1 MNYYLGSTLLLTI
14 LLAIG
19 LFFFLKASSKDRT
32 TIIDISSAKKPVEVL
47 NEVCNWLKLRGWQ
60 QIKVNSDKKILTLKG
75 QVVSSKSLAIFLSI
89 LGGLGSCSLGLVLV
103 QIYPSLNWWP
113 ILLGLVGGPIS
124 GLVYFKNSQREEI
137 FEFKLIDENEI
148 KFTQLRLSAHR
159 DELIAFENDLKD
171 KLGLTSDGTL
181 FKTPI

>member
-19 LFFFLKASSKDRT
+19 LIFFLKASSKDRT
-32 TIIDISSAKKPVEVL
+32 TIIDISSSRRPIEVL
-47 NEVCNWLKLRGWQ
+47 NEVCNWLKSRGWK
-60 QIKVNSDKKILTLKG
+60 QIKVNSENKILTFKG

-89 LGGLGSCSLGLVLV
+89 LGFLGSCSLGLVLV
-103 QIYPSLNWWP
+103 QIYPFLNWWP

-137 FEFKLIDENEI
+137 FEFKLVNENEM
-148 KFTQLRLSAHR
+148 KFTRLRLSAHR
-159 DELIAFENDLKD
+159 DELIAFETDLKD
-171 KLGLTSDGTL
+171 KLKFRSDGSL

>member
-32 TIIDISSAKKPVEVL
+32 TIIDISSSKKPIEVL
-47 NEVCNWLKLRGWQ
+47 NEVCSWLKSRGWQ
-60 QIKVNSDKKILTLKG
+60 QTKVNSDKKIITFKG

-89 LGGLGSCSLGLVLV
+89 LGGLGSCSLGLVLI
-103 QIYPSLNWWP
+103 QIYPFLNWWP

-124 GLVYFKNSQREEI
+124 GFVYFKNSQREEI
-137 FEFKLIDENEI
+137 FEFKLIDANELQS
-148 KFTQLRLSAHR
+148 TQLRISAHR
-159 DELIAFENDLKD
+159 DELIAFENDLKQ
-171 KLGLTSDGTL
+171 KLELSSDGSL

>member
-32 TIIDISSAKKPVEVL
+32 TVLDISSSKKNIEVL
-47 NEVCNWLKLRGWQ
+47 NEICNWLKARGWQ
-60 QIKVNSDKKILTLKG
+60 QINVNSDKKILTFKG
-75 QVVSSKSLAIFLSI
+75 QVVSSKSLAIFLSL
-89 LGGLGSCSLGLVLV
+89 LGGLGSCSLGLVIV
-103 QIYPSLNWWP
+103 QLYPFLHWWP
-113 ILLGLVGGPIS
+113 LLLGLVGGPIS
-124 GLVYFKNSQREEI
+124 GFVYFKNSQREEV
-137 FEFKLIDENEI
+137 FEFKLINENEI

-171 KLGLTSDGTL
+171 KLELRSDGSL

>member
-1 MNYYLGSTLLLTI
+1 MNYYLRSTLFLTI

-32 TIIDISSAKKPVEVL
+32 TIIDISSSKKPVEVL
-47 NEVCNWLKLRGWQ
+47 NEVCNWLKIRGWK
-60 QIKVNSDKKILTLKG
+60 QIEVNSDKKILTFRG

-89 LGGLGSCSLGLVLV
+89 LGGLGSCALGLVLV
-103 QIYPSLNWWP
+103 QIYPLLSWWP

-124 GLVYFKNSQREEI
+124 GVVYFKNSRREEL
-137 FEFKLIDENEI
+137 FEFKLINDNE
-148 KFTQLRLSAHR
+148 FTSTQLRLKAHR

-171 KLGLTSDGTL
+171 KLGIISDGSL

>member
-1 MNYYLGSTLLLTI
+1 MNYYLRSTLFLTI

-32 TIIDISSAKKPVEVL
+32 TIIDISSSKKPIEAL
-47 NEVCNWLKLRGWQ
+47 NLVCNWLKSRGWQ
-60 QIKVNSDKKILTLKG
+60 QIKVNSDKKSLTFKG
-75 QVVSSKSLAIFLSI
+75 QVVSSKSLAMFLSL

-103 QIYPSLNWWP
+103 QIYPFLNWWP
-113 ILLGLVGGPIS
+113 ILLGLVGGPLS
-124 GLVYFKNSQREEI
+124 GFVYYKKSQREEI
-137 FEFKLIDENEI
+137 FEFKLINENEFQ
-148 KFTQLRLSAHR
+148 FTNLRLRAHR

-171 KLGLTSDGTL
+171 KLELKSDGSL

>member
-32 TIIDISSAKKPVEVL
+32 TIIDISSSKKPIEVL
-47 NEVCNWLKLRGWQ
+47 NEVCNWLKLRGWEQ
-60 QIKVNSDKKILTLKG
+60 VQVNSEKKILTFKG
-75 QVVSSKSLAIFLSI
+75 QVDSSKYLAIFLSV
-89 LGGLGSCSLGLVLV
+89 LACLGSSSLGLVLV
-103 QIYPSLNWWP
+103 QIYPFLNWWP
-113 ILLGLVGGPIS
+113 LLLGLVGGPIS
-124 GLVYFKNSQREEI
+124 GFIYYKNSQREEK
-137 FEFKLIDENEI
+137 FEFKLINDNEI
-148 KFTQLRLSAHR
+148 KFTQLRISAHR

-171 KLGLTSDGTL
+171 KLEFKSNGSL

>member
-1 MNYYLGSTLLLTI
+1 MNFYLGSTLLLTI

-19 LFFFLKASSKDRT
+19 LIFFLKASSKDRT
-32 TIIDISSAKKPVEVL
+32 TIIDIFSPKKPIEVL
-47 NEVCNWLKLRGWQ
+47 NEVCNWLKSRGWK
-60 QIKVNSDKKILTLKG
+60 QIKVNSDKKILTFKG
-75 QVVSSKSLAIFLSI
+75 QVISSKSLALFLSL

-103 QIYPSLNWWP
+103 QIYPFLNWWP
-113 ILLGLVGGPIS
+113 ILLGLIGGPIS

-137 FEFKLIDENEI
+137 FEFKLINENQ
-148 KFTQLRLSAHR
+148 KKSTQLRLSAHR

-171 KLGLTSDGTL
+171 KLELKSDGSL

>member
-1 MNYYLGSTLLLTI
+1 MNYYLRSTLLLTI

-32 TIIDISSAKKPVEVL
+32 TIIDISSSKKNIEVL
-47 NEVCNWLKLRGWQ
+47 NEVCNWLTLRGWQ
-60 QIKVNSDKKILTLKG
+60 QIKVNSDKKILTFRG

-103 QIYPSLNWWP
+103 QIYPFLNWWP
-113 ILLGLVGGPIS
+113 ILLGLVGGPIC
-124 GLVYFKNSQREEI
+124 GFVYLKNSQREEI
-137 FEFKLIDENEI
+137 FEFKLINGNERQS
-148 KFTQLRLSAHR
+148 TQLRLSAHR

-171 KLGLTSDGTL
+171 KLQLSSDGSL